1 MPETGCWPCLSP
13 AAASDLMTIG
23 SGLRRACASGFRSAN
38 LIDAHMGPRSPQTV
52 TTAILP
58 PWDKPPPQTRGPERL
73 GLSELGPGRLP
84 IYQRANR
91 PLEDR
96 RKETRRPNP
105 HPLAWRKKPRVGC
118 HCHGHSGPFLLTRH
132 LPNSRGCRREG
143 VNLQNRK
150 VQLIILDPPLY
161 PTSSG
166 NHIGP
171 STVKACPFSRSLDRS
186 YGPLPARCTKLF
198 SFFSAFPLPFRAL
211 TRWHLEGHSP
221 AKTQTNCDSD
231 DIKPATFNTAWR
243 SPS

>member
-58 PWDKPPPQTRGPERL
+58 PWDKPPPQTRGSERL

-118 HCHGHSGPFLLTRH
+118 LCHGHAGRFLLAGH
-132 LPNSRGCRREG
+132 LPNSRSGGREG
-143 VNLQNRK
+143 VNPQNRK
-150 VQLIILDPPLY
+150 VQRIILDPPLY

-166 NHIGP
+166 NPRPHQLRRPILFLGAW
-171 STVKACPFSRSLDRS
+171 TKATDQYRRDVRNCFPFSAHFD
-186 YGPLPARCTKLF
+186 Y
-198 SFFSAFPLPFRAL
+198 
-211 TRWHLEGHSP
+211 HSE
-221 AKTQTNCDSD
+221 
-231 DIKPATFNTAWR
+231 I
-243 SPS
+243 